1 MMPRFIIVFWVSV
14 LLGCLL
20 FPGAAAASDPGVE
33 EPVSETPAVQPE
45 GPSLPA
51 LSPGE
56 EEKSPADKEGAAEA
70 PEKEGAADTP
80 AKEPQPPA
88 KETSPQSTTPETPA
102 AEPEPPPKRV
112 LTPAMAALRD
122 RVRRTLAY
130 YRGQSLN
137 TQENTA
143 TEVMDACLAFGC
155 NTQVYRAGSAGQ
167 KTNAIGSL
175 AWNLPCAGRT
185 PLVVSGGHVAA
196 RIGFGFQE
204 RPAQMLAMLAQS
216 RVPADYPIRVDQSP
230 RSVADLVEYEKASC
244 RAGTDLSLKLIGLA
258 FYADEPTWKN
268 DLGEEWSIERIVQE
282 ELGQPLARAAD
293 GGTTRLMGLSCAIRA
308 RLKDKQ
314 PIEGQFDRA
323 QKLIAECQEFAL
335 RQQNS
340 DGSWGPN
347 FFVTKAASRDPA
359 VQLRSSG
366 RVLEWL
372 AFSLPED
379 RLSDPRVVRSVEQLN
394 ELLAGSRYQ
403 WNVRALNTRTVS
415 SVMHGLHALVIYD
428 ERWFKPADVEKP
440 ASEGKKAATADRT
453 PPPAKTR

>member
-1 MMPRFIIVFWVSV
+1 MPRLIRVFWGSV

-20 FPGAAAASDPGVE
+20 LPGAAAASDPGVE
-33 EPVSETPAVQPE
+33 EPVSETPAAQPE

-51 LSPGE
+51 LSPAE
-56 EEKSPADKEGAAEA
+56 EEKSP
-70 PEKEGAADTP
+70 PEKEGAAEPP
-80 AKEPQPPA
+80 AKEPETPA
-88 KETSPQSTTPETPA
+88 KQTAPQSTTPEAPA

-130 YRGQSLN
+130 HRGQLLN
-137 TQENTA
+137 AQENTA
-143 TEVMDACLAFGC
+143 TELMDACLAFGC
-155 NTQVYRAGSAGQ
+155 STQVYRAGSAGQ
-167 KTNAIGSL
+167 KSNAIGSL
-175 AWNLPCAGRT
+175 CWNVPCAGRP
-185 PLVVSGGHVAA
+185 PLVVSDGHVAA

-230 RSVADLVEYEKASC
+230 RSVADLVEYEKLSC
-244 RAGTDLSLKLIGLA
+244 RAKSDLSLKLIGLA
-258 FYADEPTWKN
+258 FYVDEPTWKN

-293 GGTTRLMGLSCAIRA
+293 GGTTRLMGLSCALRA
-308 RLKDKQ
+308 RLKQKQ
-314 PIEGQFDRA
+314 PVEGQFDRA

-340 DGSWGPN
+340 DGGWGPN

-359 VQLRSSG
+359 VQLRSTG

-372 AFSLPED
+372 AFSLPEE

-394 ELLAGSRYQ
+394 ELFAGSRYQ
-403 WNVRALNTRTVS
+403 WNVRALSTRTVS
-415 SVMHGLHALVIYD
+415 SVMHALHALVIYD
-428 ERWFKPADVEKP
+428 DRWFKPADVEKP
-440 ASEGKKAATADRT
+440 AGETRKAATADRAQ
-453 PPPAKTR
+453 PPARSR